1 MALRKFTLAL
11 FPLLSLPLATLAA
24 DAPAVPDHAIVAG
37 YEKVIARVEQ
47 SLKDEDEEE
56 KFKPDEAEL
65 GRLLIEELNCTS
77 CHKPSG
83 PQASLFKAKQAPVL
97 DKLGERVQ
105 LGALEKFLNGPHA
118 RKPGTTMPDIF
129 NGIPEDERKANITAL
144 VHYLSK
150 TGAVQ
155 EAMSDTAAVKRGEQ
169 LFHQVGCVGCHS
181 PVKQGAAPIANS
193 IPLGNLAGKYT
204 LPSLIA
210 FLKNPMDARP
220 AGRMPSLNLDDK
232 QARDI
237 ASFFFKDVKISANLN
252 YAYYEGDWEKVPD
265 FGKIQ
270 PKTKGM
276 SSGFDLEL
284 AARKNNFGMRFTG
297 FIHIAK
303 EGNYKFHL
311 GSDDGSRLQIED
323 REVVL
328 NDGVHPYGEKQ
339 GQRRLN
345 KGVYPIIV
353 DYTQGG
359 GEWELKVEIE
369 GPGTPRQSLAAIA
382 TPTQDRPAAAKDG
395 DAFVLNDELAAK
407 GKQIFVSAGCAA
419 CHQLKLDGQTA
430 KAEKNA
436 KPLFDLANFSAGCL
450 SAAPTANTPHYH
462 LSAIQRQHIQ
472 QAVKTLK
479 DGSSERSAEQVL
491 AHSLAQF
498 NCYACHQRGKVG
510 GIDEARN
517 PYFETTMKEMGDEGR
532 LPPPINGVGDK
543 LNENYL
549 KNLLNNGAKDRGYML
564 AVMPKFA
571 GHNVGHLEAAFR
583 KADEKAEAKLTA
595 YTESLGQ
602 MKAAGRKLVGDK
614 GLGCV
619 KCHPFDKNQAV
630 GIQAMDLTKM
640 ASRLRQDWFMR
651 YMDNPQVY
659 RPGTRMPAPW
669 PFGNVTIKDVLD
681 ADANKQMQSVWL
693 WLSDGPSAA
702 VPPGIQREAIV
713 LTPEKEPIIY
723 RNFIEGVSPRAIAV
737 GYPEKVNLC
746 FDAENI
752 NLAMIWQNEF
762 IDAGKHWIGRGP
774 GNQKPLG
781 DNVQSLVRGVPFA
794 RLDGADASWP
804 GAAAREQGYQFRGYR
819 INSKSQPVFLYS
831 YGDAQ
836 VTDEIIPA
844 TQGKHMGFTRTLTI
858 KSPAAGSKVSY
869 RAAAGSKIEQQ
880 GDAYIVDTYL
890 KVTVKPSSGA
900 ARLRNVG
907 GKTELI
913 VDLDLNNGEGR
924 VEQSYS
930 W

>member
-1 MALRKFTLAL
+1 MALRQFTLAL
-11 FPLLSLPLATLAA
+11 FPLLSLPLAGLAA
-24 DAPAVPDHAIVAG
+24 DAPTPPDHAIVAG

-47 SLKDEDEEE
+47 SLKDEDEED
-56 KFKPDEAEL
+56 KFKADAAEL

-83 PQASLFKAKQAPVL
+83 PTAALLKAKQAPVL
-97 DKLGERVQ
+97 DKLGDRVQ

-129 NGIPEDERKANITAL
+129 NAQSEDERKASVTAL

-150 TGAVQ
+150 TGAVS
-155 EAMSDTAAVKRGEQ
+155 EAMSDTAAAKRGEQ
-169 LFHQVGCVGCHS
+169 LFHQIGCVACHAPLKEDAK
-181 PVKQGAAPIANS
+181 PVANS
-193 IPLGNLAGKYT
+193 IPLGALHTKYT

-210 FLKNPMDARP
+210 FLKNPLDARP

-232 QARDI
+232 QARDV
-237 ASFFFKDVKISANLN
+237 ASYFFKDVKIASNLN
-252 YAYYEGDWEKVPD
+252 YAYYEGDWDKVPD
-265 FGKIQ
+265 FGKIE
-270 PKTKGM
+270 PKTKGQ
-276 SSGFDLEL
+276 SSGFDLEV

-303 EGNYKFHL
+303 DGNYKFHL
-311 GSDDGSRLQIED
+311 GSDDGSRLKIED
-323 REVVL
+323 QEVVV
-328 NDGVHPYGEKQ
+328 NDGVHPYGEKV
-339 GQRRLN
+339 GQRQLK
-345 KGVYPIIV
+345 KGVYPITV

-359 GEWELKVEIE
+359 GEWELKVEFE
-369 GPGTPRQSLAAIA
+369 GPGTPRQPLASIA
-382 TPTQDRPAAAKDG
+382 TPTAEKPATAKDG
-395 DAFVLNDELAAK
+395 AVFTINDELAAK
-407 GKQIFVSAGCAA
+407 GKQLFVSAGCAA
-419 CHQLKLDGQTA
+419 CHQLKLDGQQV
-430 KAEKNA
+430 KPEKNA
-436 KPLFDLANFSAGCL
+436 KPLFDLANFGAACL
-450 SAAPTANTPHYH
+450 SAAPTQGTPHYH
-462 LSAIQRQHIQ
+462 LNAIQRQHIEA
-472 QAVKTLK
+472 AVKTLK
-479 DGSSERSAEQVL
+479 TSPAERSPEQVL

-510 GIDEARN
+510 GVDEARN
-517 PYFETTMKEMGDEGR
+517 SYFETTMKEMGDEGR

-571 GHNVGHLEAAFR
+571 GHNVGHLDAVFR
-583 KADEKAEAKLTA
+583 KVDEKTEAKLVA

-602 MKAAGRKLVGDK
+602 MKSAGRKLVGDK

-619 KCHPFDKNQAV
+619 KCHPFEKNQAV

-640 ASRLRQDWFMR
+640 AGRLRQDWFMR
-651 YMDNPQVY
+651 YIDNPQVY

-702 VPPGIQREAIV
+702 IPAGIQREAIV
-713 LTPEKEPIIY
+713 LEPKTEPIIY
-723 RNFIEGVSPRAIAV
+723 RNFIEGVSPRGIAV

-752 NLAMIWQNEF
+752 NLALIWQNEF

-774 GNQKPLG
+774 GNQRPLG

-794 RLDGADASWP
+794 ILDGADAAWP
-804 GAAAREQGYQFRGYR
+804 GTTAREQGYQFRGYR

-831 YGDAQ
+831 FGDTQ
-836 VTDEIIPA
+836 ITDEIVPSV
-844 TQGKHMGFTRTLTI
+844 QGKHVGFSRTLTI
-858 KSPAAGSKVSY
+858 KSAAAGSKVSY
-869 RAAAGSKIEQQ
+869 RAASGSKIEQQ

-890 KVTVKPSSGA
+890 KLNVKSASGVP
-900 ARLRNVG
+900 RIRNIG
-907 GKTELI
+907 GKAELVI
-913 VDLDLNNGEGR
+913 DLDLSGGEAR
-924 VEQSYS
+924 VEQAYA